1 MKKIIFKL
9 FFCCLFVSFWIN
21 AEAQSRT
28 VKGRII
34 DLNGELPGVTVVVK
48 GSTTAT
54 MSDVDGYYSI
64 NVPGSDA
71 ILVFSYIGYST
82 QEITA
87 GNRSIIDVTL
97 QEDAKLIDEVVVIG
111 YGTQRKSDLSM
122 AVSTVKID
130 KRLKSQTSNLNTM
143 LQGQI
148 PGLTIQSGGGDPLR
162 GATVT
167 LRGRGSRDYDGV
179 LWVVDGVPGASYAIE
194 DVESV
199 TVLKDA
205 ASAAIYGAQV
215 GASGVIL
222 ITTKKAQAGKAKVDV
237 NVQHGFKNAWRR
249 PEVVTAEQ
257 YNQLWRDALD
267 ATTSPTATLPMVADP
282 ARYPYGTVTRT
293 DWIDEVLRTGQT
305 QHYAISLSG
314 GSESIKALASFSY
327 DRDEGIMLNTYSESL
342 NGKVV
347 VDFQPTKWLRIS
359 ERLAINHW
367 RGLGN
372 VWNESHQGILLYSVF
387 YPRST
392 SLYEYEEDGTTPVL
406 NEKGEHAFSGTI
418 PRWAVNQG
426 VSGYGEIS
434 NPVAQLSRMNAYN
447 PSLNVYSTSTLELKP
462 FNGLTFRSDFTTALN
477 PTYNTSNGYK
487 SPEYGLPSYESG
499 RSASASWYTKNYWDN
514 ILTFVKAFDEHHIS
528 AMAGYTQQYEKYSGY
543 GVSTRGYEKE
553 DEHYMIFTNAQNWD
567 SKPWENIW
575 ESWMYSYVGRLG
587 YSWADRY
594 FLTASV
600 RHDVSSKLHPDNNSG
615 TFPAFSGSWKI
626 SSEEFF
632 NVPAINLLKVRGGWG
647 QVGNVGSVNL
657 YSYNVSMT
665 STRAISFG
673 KNLGDINNM
682 QYGLYQGSL
691 PNPDLT
697 WETSEQTSLGVDATL
712 FNHSLT
718 VTVDWFR
725 KLTKDLIDDL
735 NLPQTAGIATMPKG
749 NVGKVLNTGF
759 EFAANYNKKIGDLTF
774 NVYGN
779 LSTIHSE
786 VLDLGSRVEFAHGNS
801 VNGGTMKPLFSE
813 IGQAWYSYKLIKTD
827 GIFQSQTEID
837 NYVKDGKKI
846 QPNAV
851 PGDLKFVD
859 YNDDGMISD
868 EDRQFMGSYLPKLTY
883 SFGAS
888 GEWKGLDFSFFFQGI
903 SGVNI
908 FNGFKMMGMN
918 GRGQGN
924 YMLAS
929 ALDNWTYDHQS
940 KNPRITLFGDPNNNF
955 TAPSDF
961 LLEDGS
967 YLRLKNITIGYTLPK
982 SLMAKAGIPEL
993 GLRVYATGEN
1003 LLTFTGY
1010 TGFDPEVGNMGLD
1023 VGTYPIARTFTFGIN
1038 LNF

>member
-1 MKKIIFKL
+1 MKKLKWVL
-9 FFCCLFVSFWIN
+9 LCLLLPLAGIVS
-21 AEAQSRT
+21 AQSVT
-28 VKGRII
+28 VQGTVT
-34 DLNGELPGVTVVVK
+34 DANGSLPGVSVAVK
-48 GSTTAT
+48 GTANVVL
-54 MSDVDGYYSI
+54 SDVDGKYSI
-64 NVPGSDA
+64 AVTGSETV
-71 ILVFSYIGYST
+71 LVFSYMGYAT
-82 QEITA
+82 QEIAVA
-87 GNRSIIDVTL
+87 GRRTIDVTL
-97 QEDAKLIDEVVVIG
+97 AESAKFMDEVVVIG

-130 KRLKSQTSNLNTM
+130 KTLKSQTSNLNTM

-148 PGLTIQSGGGDPLR
+148 PGLTIQSSGGDPLR

-215 GASGVIL
+215 GASGVII

-237 NVQHGFKNAWRR
+237 NVQHGFKNVWRK

-293 DWIDEVLRTGQT
+293 DWVDEVLRTGQT

-314 GSESIKALASFSY
+314 GSESIKALGSFSY
-327 DRDEGIMLNTYSESL
+327 DRNEGIMLNTYSESL
-342 NGKVV
+342 NGKVE
-347 VDFQPTKWLRIS
+347 VDFQPTKWLRIA
-359 ERLAINHW
+359 ERLAVNHS

-392 SLYEYEEDGTTPVL
+392 SLYEYAEDGTTPVL

-418 PRWAVNQG
+418 PQWAVNQG
-426 VSGYGEIS
+426 VSGYGEIQ

-447 PSLNVYSTSTLELKP
+447 PSLYLFSTSTLELKP
-462 FNGLTFRSDFTTALN
+462 FDGLTFRSDFTRAIN
-477 PTYNTSNGYK
+477 PVYSTSNGYK
-487 SPEYGLPSYESG
+487 SPEYGLPSYDNG
-499 RSASASWYTKNYWDN
+499 RSADASWYIKNYWEN
-514 ILTFVKAFDEHHIS
+514 ILTYVKAIDEHHIS
-528 AMAGYTQQYEKYSGY
+528 AMAGYTQQYEKSSNF
-543 GVSTRGYEKE
+543 GVYTRGYEKE
-553 DEHYMIFTNAQNWD
+553 DEHFMIFPNAQNWE
-567 SKPWENIW
+567 SKPGEGIW

-600 RHDVSSKLHPDNNSG
+600 RHDVSSKLHPSNNSG

-632 NVPAINLLKVRGGWG
+632 NIPAINLLKVRGGWG
-647 QVGNVGSVNL
+647 QVGNVGSVNR
-657 YSYNVSMT
+657 YSYNVSMAMT
-665 STRAISFG
+665 GQVVFG
-673 KNLGDINNM
+673 KDMWNM
-682 QYGLYQGSL
+682 QNGLYQGSI

-718 VTVDWFR
+718 ITVDWYR
-725 KLTKDLIDDL
+725 KLTKDLIDDI
-735 NLPQTAGIATMPKG
+735 NLPQTAGISTMPKG

-759 EFAANYNKKIGDLTF
+759 EFAANYNKKIGAFNL

-779 LSTIHSE
+779 LSTVHSE
-786 VLDLGSRVEFAHGNS
+786 VLDLGTRLEFAHGNS

-813 IGQAWYSYKLIKTD
+813 VGQAWYSYKLIKTD
-827 GIFQSQTEID
+827 GIFQTQTEID
-837 NYVKDGKKI
+837 NYVKNGQKI

-868 EDRQFMGSYLPKLTY
+868 EDRQFMGSYLPELTY

-888 GEWKGLDFSFFFQGI
+888 GEWKGFDFSFFFQGI

-918 GRGQGN
+918 GRGVGN

-967 YLRLKNITIGYTLPK
+967 YLRLKSLTIGYTLPK
-982 SLMAKAGIPEL
+982 SLLAKAGISEL
-993 GLRVYATGEN
+993 GLRIYATGEN
-1003 LLTFTGY
+1003 LLTLTGY

-1023 VGTYPIARTFTFGIN
+1023 VGTYPIARTFTFGLN